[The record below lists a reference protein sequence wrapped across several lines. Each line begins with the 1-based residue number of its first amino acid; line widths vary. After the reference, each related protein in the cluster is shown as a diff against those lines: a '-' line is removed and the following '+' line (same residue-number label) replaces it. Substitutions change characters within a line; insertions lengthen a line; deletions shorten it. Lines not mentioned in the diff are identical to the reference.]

1 MCAFPMTAVLQRLA
15 LIALVAFFAA
25 ATAHA
30 QLIGATL
37 AISGPGCRFPD
48 VAYGNVSRQYLVVW
62 ADYGGGAV
70 RIWGALLRGDGTAV
84 AAAFPISDAGFAG
97 LFPPSRSM
105 RRTTSSLSRG
115 TTAGTV
121 AE

>member
-1 MCAFPMTAVLQRLA
+1 MHSFPMTAA
-15 LIALVAFFAA
+15 LHRIALATLVACLAA

-37 AISGPGCRFPD
+37 AISGSNCRFPD

-84 AAAFPISDAGFAG
+84 AAALPISDAGFAG
-97 LFPPSRSM
+97 LF
-105 RRTTSSLSRG
+105 
-115 TTAGTV
+115 
-121 AE
+121 

>member
-1 MCAFPMTAVLQRLA
+1 MNALLLRLA
-15 LIALVAFFAA
+15 LIPLLAWFAA

-37 AISGPGCRFPD
+37 AISGSNCRFPD

-70 RIWGALLRGDGTAV
+70 RIWGALLSGDGTAV

-97 LFPPSRSM
+97 LFPAVAFNAANNEF
-105 RRTTSSLSRG
+105 LSRG
-115 TTAGTV
+115 TTAGIV